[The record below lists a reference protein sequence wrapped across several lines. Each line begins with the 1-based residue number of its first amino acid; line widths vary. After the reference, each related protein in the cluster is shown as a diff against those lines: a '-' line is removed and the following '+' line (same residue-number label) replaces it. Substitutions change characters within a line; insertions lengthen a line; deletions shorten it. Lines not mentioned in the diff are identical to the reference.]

1 LLLNSQTKLFQV
13 GSFNVKLN
21 HLVIIGVL
29 VLAFSAS
36 FLIRSQPADYG
47 NELMEFDPFF
57 NFRATEYIVE
67 NGFSEYFEW
76 HDDKSWYL
84 PLNVENIGMNS
95 ACDDCEDKTK
105 TPEGGRDVS
114 ATSQIMLHTTAA
126 ITYQI
131 FGGNSSL
138 YDFTILFPAVI
149 GSLTVIV
156 IFGLVR
162 LFGGTTAGLFASLLF
177 AVSLPVLLRGS
188 IGWFKSEP
196 LGIFYALLGLY
207 LFLSGIRSKNKKIAF
222 SKIILGGVVMSFAL
236 ASWGGNQFFII
247 PIGLFILALPF
258 VRKDHKFLLWSIPL
272 FVGTLL
278 LSVLMFERPGLAFTF
293 GVGGILLITP
303 TIFLVVCIF
312 IQKISKDENKIR
324 NGLLL
329 LISILIIGSF
339 LVTISEKLD
348 FLPSLSFRYLNALN
362 PFLTTLDP
370 LTDSVAEH
378 ATTSLKLSFFFHS
391 ILLIFSAVGA
401 WFLLSKKIPQS
412 IIFERNDMRVFV
424 LIIGITGAYI
434 SSAFI
439 RLEVFASISLIF
451 LTSIGLSIL
460 LNELFKIN
468 LSKKKNYSI
477 KITSIVIIFILF
489 TIPLIYPTTGNWIS
503 SVDYPATILTG
514 GTSYPPSNDWIET
527 LEWIKINTPEDSI
540 IASWWDYGYWISTVA
555 ERTTLIDN
563 ATLGS
568 WQISKV
574 AEIFMSTPD
583 EAWNLLTAW
592 DADYVVVY
600 VAAQRLDGDWNGDSL
615 YVLNG
620 GGDESKKPWFMR
632 IANVELSKYL
642 ESDRHTATNYFW
654 NETLLGKMI
663 PYSIGLYYHEESQQS
678 SEIFQNGFVP
688 ISVLDI
694 NYNDD
699 GNYPLKL
706 VHTSPSFT
714 NKNMDRFNAVLVYEV
729 NKNYISINDT
739 LTINPN
745 MILEN

>member
-1 LLLNSQTKLFQV
+1 MNSQTQLFQV
-13 GSFNVKLN
+13 GSFNFKLN
-21 HLVIIGVL
+21 HIVIIGIL
-29 VLAFSAS
+29 VLAFSIS

-57 NFRATEYIVE
+57 NFRATEYIIE

-76 HDDKSWYL
+76 SDDKSWYL
-84 PLNVENIGMNS
+84 PLDTSGLGQ
-95 ACDDCEDKTK
+95 EDN
-105 TPEGGRDVS
+105 PEQFGRDV
-114 ATSQIMLHTTAA
+114 AGTSQVMLHVTAA
-126 ITYQI
+126 ITYQL
-131 FGGNSSL
+131 FGGNSNL

-162 LFGGTTAGLFASLLF
+162 LFAGTTAGLFASLLF
-177 AVSLPVLLRGS
+177 AVSLPIILRGT

-207 LFLSGIRSKNKKIAF
+207 FFFSGIRSENKKIAF
-222 SKIILGGVVMSFAL
+222 SKIILGGIIMTFAM

-247 PIGLFILALPF
+247 PVGLFILALPF

-272 FVGTLL
+272 FIGTFL
-278 LSVLMFERPGLAFTF
+278 LSAIMFERPGLNFVF
-293 GVGGILLITP
+293 GLGGISLIIP

-312 IQKISKDENKIR
+312 IQKISKDQYKIR
-324 NGLLL
+324 NGLIL
-329 LISILIIGSF
+329 LILIILIGSF
-339 LVTISEKLD
+339 LITINEELD
-348 FLPSLSFRYLNALN
+348 FLPLPSFRYLNALN

-378 ATTSLKLSFFFHS
+378 ATTSLQLSFFFHS
-391 ILLIFSAVGA
+391 ILLIFSALGA

-412 IIFERNDMRVFV
+412 IIFERNDMRAFV
-424 LIIGITGAYI
+424 LIMGITGVYV

-460 LNELFKIN
+460 IKEIFKIN
-468 LSKKKNYSI
+468 LSKKKNYSL
-477 KITSIVIIFILF
+477 KISSITIIFILF
-489 TIPLIYPTTGNWIS
+489 TIPLVYPTTSNWIN
-503 SVDYPATILTG
+503 SVDFPPTILNG
-514 GTSYPPSNDWIET
+514 GTTYPPSNDWLET
-527 LEWIKINTPEDSI
+527 LEWIKLNTSEDSI
-540 IASWWDYGYWISTVA
+540 VASWWDYGYWISTVA

-563 ATLGS
+563 ATLGD
-568 WQISKV
+568 WQIKKV

-592 DADYVVVY
+592 DVDYVVVY
-600 VAAQRLDGDWNGDSL
+600 VAAQRLVGDWNGDSL

-642 ESDRHTATNYFW
+642 EPNSSIGTKYFW

-663 PYSIGLYYHEESQQS
+663 PYNTLLYFNEESQQT

-688 ISVLDI
+688 ISVLEI

-714 NKNMDRFNAVLVYEV
+714 NKNIERFNAVFVYEV
-729 NKNYISINDT
+729 NKNYILTNDD
-739 LTINPN
+739 LTINQN
-745 MILEN
+745 MSLEN